1 MAPSRSFPGDFEWMV
16 LLTVLRLGEGAHAVA
31 ILDELD
37 ERAGRTVSRGA
48 LYKTLGRMEGKG
60 WIRWEVD
67 EEDVPERGG
76 LPRRRFFVTPEGLEV
91 VRTADE
97 AFGRLRQG
105 LEDVLGEAAG

>member
-1 MAPSRSFPGDFEWMV
+1 MPPSRSFPGDFEWMV
-16 LLTVLRLGEGAHAVA
+16 LLAVLRLGDGAHAVA

-60 WIRWEVD
+60 WVHWEVD
-67 EEDVPERGG
+67 EEDIPERGG
-76 LPRRRFFVTPEGLEV
+76 LARRRFQVTAEGLEV

-97 AFGRLRQG
+97 AFGRLRRG
-105 LEDVLGEAAG
+105 LEDVLGEMA